1 MGEALRV
8 GLIMLAVTSPF
19 LIGMFMVHYFKYRSQ
34 VTSQLYRD
42 KERIDQENA
51 GFRREL
57 KDLRER
63 VEVLETI
70 VTDKRY
76 DLSTKIANL

>member
-8 GLIMLAVTSPF
+8 GLIMLAVTSPV
-19 LIGMFMVHYFKYRSQ
+19 LIGMFMVHYFKYRSKLAG
-34 VTSQLYRD
+34 QLSSD
-42 KERIDQENA
+42 MERVDQENA
-51 GFRREL
+51 DLRRQL

-76 DLSTKIANL
+76 DLSARIANL